1 MRAIFTIAL
10 LKDPN
15 GSQLSSIKMASKYC
29 YLNLQI
35 EGRLS
40 SLVHPSSPVEEGD
53 SYKITLRLSTY
64 NPVNTE
70 GTVTVLDRLTDKQY
84 DIHVHVTAGNF
95 TSGLFSQYQT
105 SWAGGLGLSLILRFC
120 RLQ

>member
-1 MRAIFTIAL
+1 MGIGPISVKREVRAILTMFL
-10 LKDPN
+10 LKDPH
-15 GSQLSSIKMASKYC
+15 GSQLSSIKLASKYC

-40 SLVHPSSPVEEGD
+40 SVVHHSSPVEEGD

-105 SWAGGLGLSLILRFC
+105 VPGRVA
-120 RLQ
+120 